1 MLIIQLI
8 TLQSSFQ
15 DGIKSTFELTFAIC
29 TDIHSKTS
37 TCEVKWVYNQQGSC
51 TSSTTSSYIGS
62 RNYMLQ
68 KAIDKEYK
76 ETNKA
81 NIFVWYILFLAFF
94 YFYECPFFFSKKC
107 RNKNSNAS
115 KTNQDSSDYNVS
127 SSI

>member
-1 MLIIQLI
+1 
-8 TLQSSFQ
+8 
-15 DGIKSTFELTFAIC
+15 
-29 TDIHSKTS
+29 
-37 TCEVKWVYNQQGSC
+37 
-51 TSSTTSSYIGS
+51 
-62 RNYMLQ
+62 MLQ

-115 KTNQDSSDYNVS
+115 KTNQDNNTLWKAISNAEIHSNASKTILDNNTSSKAIKKCRNKLKR
-127 SSI
+127 